1 MTRRRGGAISRRTFD
16 QKTDVYRL
24 YDSASRLLY
33 VGVAVNGY
41 ARLET
46 HRREKPWRASVR
58 RVVMTQ
64 YGNRWTALYV
74 EACAIRDES
83 PIHNVSR
90 NAMTAE
96 LPHRVGSL
104 APLEVDEFGVA

>member
-24 YDSASRLLY
+24 YDAADRLLY

-46 HRREKPWRASVR
+46 HRREKSWWPDVQ

-64 YGNRWTALYV
+64 YRDRWTALYI
-74 EACAIRDES
+74 EACAIRDEN
-83 PIHNVSR
+83 PRHNVSR
-90 NAMTAE
+90 NALTAE
-96 LPHRVGSL
+96 IPERARSIE
-104 APLEVDEFGVA
+104 PLEVDEFRVA